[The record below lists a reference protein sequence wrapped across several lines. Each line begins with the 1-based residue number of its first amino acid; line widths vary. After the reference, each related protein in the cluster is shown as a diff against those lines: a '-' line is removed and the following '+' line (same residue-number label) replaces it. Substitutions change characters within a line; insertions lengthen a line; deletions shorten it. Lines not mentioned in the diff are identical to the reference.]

1 MNKPKHIMELPTNVP
16 RLKEGSSLQ
25 KFAQSLDGIKR
36 KRFEREAKSKKES
49 KFHDDGAA
57 KSQKELEDSLEDKK
71 NSGGKFTGK
80 EYMPVFPTYDR
91 GQKITNVPGLSTKST
106 KDTIRTYTGKEY
118 SIYTPTK
125 KNKKKLSI

>member
-71 NSGGKFTGK
+71 SSGGKFTGK